1 MLTSLA
7 AAAAAF
13 LSLAPSSAAQLA
25 SDPMQ
30 SVGVRPELLK
40 QVGIDQ
46 KLNQSIPLNL
56 AFRNENGQTVQLAQ
70 FFGQKPVILTLVY
83 YNCPMLCTQVL
94 NGVESGLKELPSDIG
109 KQFEVVTISIDP

>member
-1 MLTSLA
+1 MFASRKFAMKRTLLATLA
-7 AAAAAF
+7 AAAVAAAAF
-13 LSLAPSSAAQLA
+13 LALAPGAAAQLA

-46 KLNQSIPLNL
+46 KLNQSIPLDL
-56 AFRNENGQTVQLAQ
+56 TFRDEDGRTVALGQ
-70 FFGQKPVILTLVY
+70 FFGQKPVVLTLVY

-94 NGVESGLKELPSDIG
+94 NSSARSP
-109 KQFEVVTISIDP
+109 